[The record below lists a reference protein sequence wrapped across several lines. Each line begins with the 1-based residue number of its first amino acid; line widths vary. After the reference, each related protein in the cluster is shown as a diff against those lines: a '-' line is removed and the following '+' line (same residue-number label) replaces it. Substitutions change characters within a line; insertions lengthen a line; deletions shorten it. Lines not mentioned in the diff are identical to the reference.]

1 MKTNYRKKKKEL
13 TTLRHYWLRLLNFN
27 PLNDVIM
34 SIIRTLDGRLKKLKD
49 SK

>member
-13 TTLRHYWLRLLNFN
+13 TTLRHYWLRQLDFN
-27 PLNDVIM
+27 PFNGSAMALIRELN
-34 SIIRTLDGRLKKLKD
+34 RTLKELKD

>member
-13 TTLRHYWLRLLNFN
+13 TILRHYWLRQLDVN
-27 PLNDVIM
+27 PFSARALIRELD
-34 SIIRTLDGRLKKLKD
+34 RTLKELKD